1 MKNLEEAKKYFGND
15 HFAVDV
21 AGISIDAVDENYA
34 KCSLKLSDKHYN
46 AANQVM
52 GGAIFTLAD
61 FTFAVATNTPDCHV
75 VTSTSQIT
83 YLGTVKG
90 DTLIS
95 ESQIIKMGKTL
106 CTVQINITDNKKNKI
121 AVVMVNGI
129 RV

>member
-15 HFAVDV
+15 HFAV
-21 AGISIDAVDENYA
+21 
-34 KCSLKLSDKHYN
+34 
-46 AANQVM
+46 
-52 GGAIFTLAD
+52 
-61 FTFAVATNTPDCHV
+61 ATNTSDCHV

-95 ESQIIKMGKTL
+95 ESQIIKMGKNL
-106 CTVQINITDNKKNKI
+106 CTVQINITDNKENKI
-121 AVVMVNGI
+121 AIIMVNGI

>member
-1 MKNLEEAKKYFGND
+1 MKNLEEAKKYFSKD

-21 AGISIDAVDENYA
+21 TGISIDAVDDNYA
-34 KCSLKLSDKHYN
+34 KCSLKLSSKHYN
-46 AANQVM
+46 AADQVM

-61 FTFAVATNTPDCHV
+61 YTFAVATNSPDYHV

-90 DTLIS
+90 DSLIS
-95 ESQIIKMGKTL
+95 ESQVIKTGRTL
-106 CTVQINITDNKKNKI
+106 YTMQINVTDNEGNKI

-129 RV
+129 KV